1 MFKEYDMGTDLYTR
15 FWTAEH
21 RSRLVLFLTHYFQ
34 KFRQPSA
41 SLTTQ
46 PTGVAAGAA

>member
-34 KFRQPSA
+34 KFRQPDA
-41 SLTTQ
+41 SLSPQ
-46 PTGVAAGAA
+46 PSGLTVGAA